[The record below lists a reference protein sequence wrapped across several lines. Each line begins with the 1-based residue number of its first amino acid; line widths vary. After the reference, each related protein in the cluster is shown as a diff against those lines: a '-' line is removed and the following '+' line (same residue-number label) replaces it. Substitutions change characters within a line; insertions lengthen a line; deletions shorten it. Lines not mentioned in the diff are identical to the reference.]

1 MEHLP
6 DGVPKA
12 PYRTD
17 GNGSI
22 LIVANE
28 RHHSN
33 TNIVITTRIQSH
45 TTPRGLYRPITSR

>member
-6 DGVPKA
+6 DSVPKA

-17 GNGSI
+17 GNGSV
-22 LIVANE
+22 LVVANE

-33 TNIVITTRIQSH
+33 TNIVITTRIQSK
-45 TTPRGLYRPITSR
+45 